1 MKRFKLWNHYQ
12 YEISTKK
19 FKALHLITLNIVL
32 ITYTYQFLKHW
43 WLEFKDCENAFELY
57 FKTTNHF
64 GNKKEDKKCLL
75 ETEH

>member
-32 ITYTYQFLKHW
+32 ITNTYQFLKHW

-64 GNKKEDKKCLL
+64 ERSSKNFEINDN
-75 ETEH
+75 

>member
-43 WLEFKDCENAFELY
+43 WFEFKDCESAFELY
-57 FKTTNHF
+57 FKTTNYF
-64 GNKKEDKKCLL
+64 ERSSKNFEINDN
-75 ETEH
+75 

>member
-19 FKALHLITLNIVL
+19 FKALHLIILNIVL
-32 ITYTYQFLKHW
+32 ITYTYQFIKHW
-43 WLEFKDCENAFELY
+43 RLEFKDCENAFELY

-64 GNKKEDKKCLL
+64 ERSSKNLDINDN
-75 ETEH
+75 